1 MGAAKEAEPWSG
13 QGGPLRP
20 FGPLDEQALGPGTR
34 LRLRPGAGVAHGKG
48 HAGQQ
53 GQGASVAASAV
64 RVLSMGL
71 TGVVGG
77 VNLRRDIGRAG
88 VQGRTGFV
96 RTRRARGC
104 AGPLQGQAEHQQ
116 QGKQAGTHQGWIV
129 G

>member
-1 MGAAKEAEPWSG
+1 MQFPESWLREFCNPPLNTAELG
-13 QGGPLRP
+13 DLLTMAGMEVEELRP
-20 FGPLDEQALGPGTR
+20 
-34 LRLRPGAGVAHGKG
+34 
-48 HAGQQ
+48 
-53 GQGASVAASAV
+53 AAPPF
-64 RVLSMGL
+64 

-116 QGKQAGTHQGWIV
+116 QGKQAGTHQGCIV